1 MEEALLKTKDKMM
14 ENLAT
19 LMERGEKIE
28 ALQAKTAEL
37 KVVSSNLK
45 KKAKKRMVGVPEDF
59 AHREAACL
67 EELLI
72 RQRLQKQHIKWIKL
86 QNDL

>member
-1 MEEALLKTKDKMM
+1 MEEALLKTKDKMI

-37 KVVSSNLK
+37 KVVSRYLK
-45 KKAKKRMVGVPEDF
+45 KKAKK
-59 AHREAACL
+59 
-67 EELLI
+67 
-72 RQRLQKQHIKWIKL
+72 
-86 QNDL
+86 QNGWCPGGFCSSGGSMSRGASDSVKVAKVAYQVDQITK

>member
-37 KVVSSNLK
+37 KVVSRNLK
-45 KKAKKRMVGVPEDF
+45 KKA
-59 AHREAACL
+59 
-67 EELLI
+67 
-72 RQRLQKQHIKWIKL
+72 QKQNGWCPGGFCSSGSSMSRGASDSAKVAKVAYQVDQITK
-86 QNDL
+86 

>member
-1 MEEALLKTKDKMM
+1 MI

-37 KVVSSNLK
+37 KVVSNNFK
-45 KKAKKRMVGVPEDF
+45 IKAKKQNGWCPGGFCSSGTSMSRGTSDSMKVG
-59 AHREAACL
+59 
-67 EELLI
+67 
-72 RQRLQKQHIKWIKL
+72 KL
-86 QNDL
+86 AYKLD

>member
-1 MEEALLKTKDKMM
+1 MI

-19 LMERGEKIE
+19 LMKRGEKIE

-45 KKAKKRMVGVPEDF
+45 KKAKKQNGWCPGGFCSSGTNMSRGASDSMKVAKVAYKVD
-59 AHREAACL
+59 
-67 EELLI
+67 LI
-72 RQRLQKQHIKWIKL
+72 TK
-86 QNDL
+86 